1 MAGSARV
8 KSLSIHQMNY
18 GSKLT
23 LVLLLTLPHSFSHA
37 AVSWSFDYTG
47 AAEFDVSTPLGLER
61 RAALESAAATVGS
74 WFNHTATVTI
84 AVGSTT
90 KKDTLASA
98 YSQSPPVVVTPGFG
112 SSGFVR
118 NRILTGEGNTG
129 KADGNV
135 EINWTVNWDLD
146 DSIGKDDFDF
156 KSTMI
161 HELLH
166 AAGFSSDINQG
177 GSDGFENPPGTP
189 GMFSIF
195 DKYLTDAAGVPI
207 IDRTT
212 FALDGARWASLS
224 VGGGTEG
231 QNGSPNIPMP
241 NGLYFSG
248 PKAMAGNGGM
258 PVRIF
263 SPNPWVGSSSGSHL
277 DDLFYTD
284 NLMMKAATPPGPGA
298 RTLTAFEKGM
308 LEDLGYSLVGS
319 TPPPGPTALAAWRT
333 QYFGDAT
340 ERIGNAEDFDGDGT
354 SNLLEFAQGTNPAQG
369 GSGPGGLD
377 YAGTFAGGGTLTKPG
392 QPVIR
397 VEGAGDARALYV
409 RRKDFAAVGLT
420 YIQRFSTDLATWQNS
435 GAAPQ
440 VLADDGSNE
449 VVSIPFPTGDG
460 GGKAFFLLEVRIAP

>member
-1 MAGSARV
+1 MIRRCPL
-8 KSLSIHQMNY
+8 SL
-18 GSKLT
+18 L
-23 LVLLLTLPHSFSHA
+23 LLLTIPCASVHA

-47 AAEFDVSTPLGLER
+47 SAEFDTSAQGLAR
-61 RAALESAAATVGS
+61 RASLEAAAASVGA

-84 AVGSTT
+84 AVSSTNEAGSS
-90 KKDTLASA
+90 TLASA
-98 YSQSPPVVVTPGFG
+98 GSNFPAGFTPGFG
-112 SSGFVR
+112 SSGYVR
-118 NRILTGEGNTG
+118 NRILTGAGNPAG
-129 KADGNV
+129 ADGTVNV
-135 EINWTVNWDLD
+135 NFTHNWDLD
-146 DSIGKDDFDF
+146 DSIAADAFDF

-166 AAGFSSDINQG
+166 ATGFSSDITQAG
-177 GSDGFENPPGTP
+177 TDTFSTAPGTP
-189 GMFSIF
+189 GMFTLF
-195 DKYLTDAAGVPI
+195 DKFLTDAAGTPI
-207 IDRTT
+207 IDQAT
-212 FALDGARWASLS
+212 FALNGALWTALS
-224 VGGGTEG
+224 VGGGAEG
-231 QNGSPNIPMP
+231 NPMA
-241 NGLYFSG
+241 GGVYFSG
-248 PKAMAGNGGM
+248 PKAMAANGGM

-263 SPNPWVGSSSGSHL
+263 SPNPWQDGSSGSHL
-277 DDLFYTD
+277 DDLFYEA
-284 NLMMKAATPPGPGA
+284 NLMMKAATLAGPGA
-298 RTLTAFEKGM
+298 RTLTDFEKGM
-308 LEDLGYSLVGS
+308 LQDLGYSMAGS

-354 SNLLEFAQGTNPAQG
+354 PNLLEFALGTNPAQG

-420 YIQRFSTDLATWQNS
+420 YIQRFTTDLATWQNS
-435 GAAPQ
+435 IVVPT